1 MDRYSAGS
9 GECRFRFLRG
19 LLCVL
24 SACPVECPRISFGSI
39 RPGGNIIMIERLV
52 LSFFLIAALSAAAK
66 IILSFLAWRM
76 RRNIPCSQDFRPSF
90 PAGPSLFLVGPVLS
104 MQNAGTG
111 NIRRTNILRQFG
123 KQFDIRKIN
132 ALEDRKTAELYRVMT
147 VPTVILLDEDEQPVA
162 VHPGFTRA
170 KTISE
175 QYLRSA

>member
-1 MDRYSAGS
+1 MFPDFVRLNPVRLEYHHDRKAYSIVLFNSYSAGR
-9 GECRFRFLRG
+9 GENHPFLFSMANAQDIPCPPDFRLIIPRPV
-19 LLCVL
+19 LLYFWSDRCTQ
-24 SACPVECPRISFGSI
+24 CKTQ
-39 RPGGNIIMIERLV
+39 ERE
-52 LSFFLIAALSAAAK
+52 ISAA
-66 IILSFLAWRM
+66 
-76 RRNIPCSQDFRPSF
+76 Q
-90 PAGPSLFLVGPVLS
+90 
-104 MQNAGTG
+104 
-111 NIRRTNILRQFG
+111 NILRQFG

>member
-1 MDRYSAGS
+1 
-9 GECRFRFLRG
+9 
-19 LLCVL
+19 
-24 SACPVECPRISFGSI
+24 
-39 RPGGNIIMIERLV
+39 MIERLI
-52 LSFFLIAALSAAAK
+52 LSFFLIAIVPAGAK
-66 IILSFLAWRM
+66 IILSFLAWRT
-76 RRNIPCSQDFRPSF
+76 RRTFHVHRISAHLPR
-90 PAGPSLFLVGPVLS
+90 PVLLYFWS
-104 MQNAGTG
+104 DRCTQCKTQEREISAAQ
-111 NIRRTNILRQFG
+111 NILRQFG